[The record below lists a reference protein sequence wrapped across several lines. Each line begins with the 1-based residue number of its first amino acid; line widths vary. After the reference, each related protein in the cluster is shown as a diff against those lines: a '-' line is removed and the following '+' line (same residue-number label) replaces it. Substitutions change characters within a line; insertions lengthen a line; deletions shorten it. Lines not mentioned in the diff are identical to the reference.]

1 MAEKKKGAP
10 GYIGRVSNAGS
21 QYVQA
26 PHQITPKGGK
36 TVVTKSDKDLRNG
49 K

>member
-1 MAEKKKGAP
+1 MAEKKGAP

-21 QYVQA
+21 QYVKA

-36 TVVTKSDKDLRNG
+36 TVAIKSDKDLRGG

>member
-21 QYVQA
+21 QYVKA
-26 PHQITPKGGK
+26 PHQNTPKGGK
-36 TVVTKSDKDLRNG
+36 TVSTKSGKDLRSG